1 MKQPLGQRL
10 LSYRCCSAVF
20 PHTSWNR
27 YSRDYEVVRT
37 GVMSSPW
44 EAGQAADQ
52 RRSLTGYNI
61 RDRARRA
68 LASGADVLS
77 TAMASDQ
84 SQDENAS
91 RAEPRRRLPRLS
103 TATNPSSLDVGS
115 SSSSSPISASSRM
128 SVSSANLARALK
140 NRSTSLSSLSE
151 YLGSTNL
158 SSETSG
164 SSTASSVRS
173 SDSNSTRGAQEKGPG
188 GERTYKRRIVPQRRS
203 TATLLHD
210 IRAKTRSY
218 TTAHLGPAGR
228 MHEHNLYPL
237 PPPGHIRP
245 VLLPTYAVKEK
256 EAISI
261 RIDGFVE
268 VWPTSTGTTQ
278 RVFNQMV
285 RQVSCCPEVSSLM
298 YSLPQSHV
306 ILASARWS
314 SQATSSTADASEAGQ
329 SPAMDT
335 CDSFVPER
343 PCLAPECQY
352 RRRHLLSRRAQRH

>member
-10 LSYRCCSAVF
+10 LSYRCCSAVC

-27 YSRDYEVVRT
+27 YLRDYEVVPT

-44 EAGQAADQ
+44 ETGQAADQ

-173 SDSNSTRGAQEKGPG
+173 SDSNSTRGAQEKAPA

-237 PPPGHIRP
+237 PPPGHVRP

-285 RQVSCCPEVSSLM
+285 RQVSCYTAVSSPIWDL
-298 YSLPQSHV
+298 
-306 ILASARWS
+306 
-314 SQATSSTADASEAGQ
+314 
-329 SPAMDT
+329 
-335 CDSFVPER
+335 
-343 PCLAPECQY
+343 
-352 RRRHLLSRRAQRH
+352 